1 MAEHAKLKLAKLYAP
16 AVQVRLA
23 RFASKEQLSIAAWL
37 AQNPIGTNYAMQVL
51 EFLEDLSKK
60 ENIRPSILL
69 RQIIQNF
76 EEDKLHPKELGRRLR
91 DHMYRKL
98 HPKVEQHRLR
108 FEAFSKSLALPQK
121 TKLIPPQNFE
131 GISYQLEVTFE
142 NISELHDKLKEV
154 MESLKKGKWKGLE
167 EF

>member
-1 MAEHAKLKLAKLYAP
+1 MAEHAKRKLAKLYAP

-37 AQNPIGTNYAMQVL
+37 AQNSIGTNYAMQVL

-98 HPKVEQHRLR
+98 HPKTEQHRLR
-108 FEAFSKSLALPQK
+108 FESFNKNLGLPQK
-121 TKLIPPQNFE
+121 SRLIPPQNFE
-131 GISYQLEVTFE
+131 GTFYQLEVGFE
-142 NISELHDKLKEV
+142 SVSELQEKLKMV
-154 MESLKKGKWKGLE
+154 LESIKKNKWKDLE